1 MFFFA
6 SYCKKLIIISKNCY
20 SLSFQALQSI
30 EDGELPD
37 NLKEVG
43 DVVRK
48 GFNENPDLIQNVRQ
62 RRSLGAIG
70 VFLPHLVTILS
81 SLLGGGMGS
90 AAYSAYARQAP
101 TPMGPPPMYK

>member
-1 MFFFA
+1 M
-6 SYCKKLIIISKNCY
+6 ISKNCY

-30 EDGELPD
+30 EGCELPD

-48 GFNENPDLIQNVRQ
+48 GFNENPELIQNVRQ
-62 RRSLGAIG
+62 LRSLCAIG

-81 SLLGGGMGS
+81 SILGGGMGS
-90 AAYSAYARQAP
+90 AVYSAYARQPP
-101 TPMGPPPMYK
+101 TPMGPPPMFK